1 LGLFLNPLSQKGVF
15 NTHSKIMDAF
25 NPDYQ
30 NKNIEGKI
38 VVALERISEAFRVL
52 LWQEGKEN
60 ALTPIQLQ
68 LLLFIKFHSPEQCK
82 VNYLAQ
88 EFNLTKATISETVRL
103 LTKKELIY
111 KETDPVDTRS
121 YSIYL
126 TEKGKKIATRSSSF
140 AGALEKPIHSFS
152 DEQKEILFQ
161 SLLELIEKLNKAGV
175 ITVKR
180 MCFSC
185 RFYEPGKE
193 NDYCQLLKKKLYKP
207 DLRVDCPEHEMAV

>member
-1 LGLFLNPLSQKGVF
+1 
-15 NTHSKIMDAF
+15 MDSF
-25 NPDYQ
+25 DPKYQ

-52 LWQEGKEN
+52 LWDEGKEN

-68 LLLFIKFHSPEQCK
+68 LLLFIRFHTSEKCR

-88 EFNLTKATISETVRL
+88 EFNLTKATISESVRL
-103 LTKKELIY
+103 LAKKELIF
-111 KETDPVDTRS
+111 KETDPSDTRS

-126 TEKGKKIATRSSSF
+126 TEKGKAIADKSSSF

-152 DEQKEILFQ
+152 KAQKEIFFQ
-161 SLLELIEKLNKAGV
+161 SLLELIEKLNKAGI
-175 ITVKR
+175 ITVQR

-185 RFYEPGKE
+185 RFYEPGTK
-193 NDYCQLLKKKLYKP
+193 NDYCKLLKKTLYKT
-207 DLRVDCPEHEMAV
+207 DLRIDCPEHEVGV

>member
-1 LGLFLNPLSQKGVF
+1 MESF
-15 NTHSKIMDAF
+15 D
-25 NPDYQ
+25 PDYQ
-30 NKNIEGKI
+30 NRNIEGKI

-68 LLLFIKFHSPEQCK
+68 ILLFIKFHSSDKCK
-82 VNYLAQ
+82 INYLAQ
-88 EFNLTKATISETVRL
+88 EFNLTKATVSETVRL

-111 KETDPVDTRS
+111 KETDTLDSRS

-126 TEKGKKIATRSSSF
+126 TEKGKKITTRSSSF
-140 AGALEKPIHSFS
+140 SGALEKPIHSFS
-152 DEQKEILFQ
+152 ETQKQVLFE

-175 ITVKR
+175 ITVQR

-185 RFYEPGKE
+185 RFYQPGKE
-193 NDYCQLLKKKLYKP
+193 NDYCKLLKKKLYKP
-207 DLRVDCPEHEMAV
+207 DLRVDCPEHEVVV